1 MIQRICAIILFSCLY
16 GLATA
21 QQMPNN
27 TLFDWNKI
35 NFNPAF
41 SGTSNTTDIIIQ
53 TRQQWIG
60 FENAPR
66 SQYILANAMLEEGIG
81 VGGLIFN
88 NVAGPTKQTG
98 FKAAFSKH
106 MHLNRNLSFALAI
119 SIDMYQNFYD
129 KERLKTGLPDDPA
142 ITYSTLEQKIAPD
155 ASFGTILYTTNYY
168 IGFST
173 TNITESRYDFFST
186 TNDFSNP
193 YKRMYHL
200 NGGYTQ
206 VLDKETKISSSFL
219 LKKTIGLPY
228 QIDVSARFYYDFLIT
243 GLSYNL
249 NNDVS
254 VIAGAQFAKF
264 YEIVYAYDYSFGEMG
279 NYSQGNHEIVLRF
292 KLENKNNRAK
302 YMNEWF

>member
-1 MIQRICAIILFSCLY
+1 MKLPK
-16 GLATA
+16 GG
-21 QQMPNN
+21 
-27 TLFDWNKI
+27 W
-35 NFNPAF
+35 FNV
-41 SGTSNTTDIIIQ
+41 S
-53 TRQQWIG
+53 
-60 FENAPR
+60 
-66 SQYILANAMLEEGIG
+66 L
-81 VGGLIFN
+81 
-88 NVAGPTKQTG
+88 
-98 FKAAFSKH
+98 
-106 MHLNRNLSFALAI
+106 ALAI

-129 KERLKTGLPDDPA
+129 KERLKTGLPDDPT

-200 NGGYTQ
+200 NGGYTH

-228 QIDVSARFYYDFLIT
+228 QINVSARFYYDFLIA

-264 YEIVYAYDYSFGEMG
+264 YEIVYAYDYSFGEMV